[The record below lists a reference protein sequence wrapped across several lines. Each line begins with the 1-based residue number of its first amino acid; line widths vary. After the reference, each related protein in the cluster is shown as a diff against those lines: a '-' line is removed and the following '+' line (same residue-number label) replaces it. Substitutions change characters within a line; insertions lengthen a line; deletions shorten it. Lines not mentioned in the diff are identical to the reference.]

1 MKRVIK
7 GIVIAISAAGT
18 AYAQPA
24 ALDTLMAAA
33 GPVAAIEVPA
43 ARAVRIPL
51 KTSEP
56 GVYDLGPADA
66 SRLAADARALGYA
79 VFELDGSRM
88 KSKPELMKHA
98 AKVLGL
104 PRDMNN
110 WDAFI
115 DYMGDMPQI
124 HANDK
129 LLVIIRNASQ
139 IRAADP
145 KLYFDLRESVV
156 FCSQRAAELKDYRL
170 SLKFV
175 FVP

>member
-1 MKRVIK
+1 MKHIIK
-7 GIVIAISAAGT
+7 TVVIAISAAGT

-24 ALDTLMAAA
+24 AFDTLMAAA
-33 GPVAAIEVPA
+33 GPAAAIEIP
-43 ARAVRIPL
+43 AVRTPL
-51 KTSEP
+51 KTVEA
-56 GVYDLGPADA
+56 GVYDLGASDA

-88 KSKPELMKHA
+88 KSKPALMAHT

-104 PRDMNN
+104 PKDMAN

-115 DYMGDMPQI
+115 DYMSDMPQI
-124 HANDK
+124 HANEK
-129 LLVIIRNASQ
+129 LLIIIRNASQ
-139 IRAADP
+139 IRLADP
-145 KLYFDLRESVV
+145 KLYADLREAAA
-156 FCSQRAAELKDYRL
+156 FCSRRAEEWKDYAL

>member
-1 MKRVIK
+1 MKHLIK
-7 GIVIAISAAGT
+7 GIVVAIFSAGT

-24 ALDTLMAAA
+24 ALDALMAAA
-33 GPVAAIEVPA
+33 GSAAIIEVPA
-43 ARAVRIPL
+43 ATAVRMPL
-51 KTSEP
+51 KTAEA
-56 GVYDLGPADA
+56 GVYDLTASAA
-66 SRLAADARALGYA
+66 SRLAADARAQGYA
-79 VFELDGSRM
+79 VFELNGSRM
-88 KSKPELMKHA
+88 KSKPALMKYT

-115 DYMGDMPQI
+115 DYMSDMPQI

-129 LLVIIRNASQ
+129 LLIIIRNYSQ
-139 IRAADP
+139 IRMADP
-145 KLYFDLRESVV
+145 KLYSDLRESVV
-156 FCSQRAAELKDYRL
+156 FCSQRAGELKDYNL